1 MGRSNGTYSE
11 SRAGNRNRGRLTVT
25 TPDQAMAT
33 LIATRNWLL
42 DITSGRHKL
51 NTKTEIR
58 REARL
63 LLKHYPYL
71 TQDMR
76 ITTPEED

>member
-1 MGRSNGTYSE
+1 
-11 SRAGNRNRGRLTVT
+11 
-25 TPDQAMAT
+25 MAT

-76 ITTPEED
+76 IVEPEED

>member
-1 MGRSNGTYSE
+1 M
-11 SRAGNRNRGRLTVT
+11 T
-25 TPDQAMAT
+25 TPDQAMAA